1 MPLLLASVDPDF
13 LQIAVG
19 VFGGL
24 ALFLFGMGQM
34 TDTLKSVAGRGMR
47 TLLARL
53 TTNRFTGSFTGAFV
67 TAVVQSSS
75 VTTVLLVGFI
85 SAGLMS
91 LEQAIGVIMGA
102 NIGSTV
108 TAQLIAFNVTQFAL
122 PLVTVGF
129 ALSFLAKQDRL
140 RMIGSMVMGLGLIFY
155 GMGLMSQ
162 ATQPLRS
169 YEPFIQVMQSMD
181 NALLAISVAA
191 LFTAIIQSSAA
202 TTGIV
207 IVLASQGYITLEA
220 GIALALGAN
229 IGTCVT
235 ALLAAI
241 GRPAAAKQAALAHV
255 LFNVAG
261 VMIWAPFIGPFA
273 ELVRS
278 ISPTSPD
285 LDGVARLAAE
295 APRQIANA
303 HTAFNVFNT
312 LLFIWFTRPLAW
324 LVRRLVPERSGQG
337 RQTVEPKYLDPAY
350 LETPALAL
358 DRVRMEL
365 GHLGERVIR
374 MTEAAA
380 SAVVQGTRQDLRHVS
395 EMGGDVDTL
404 YTAVLEFI
412 RRLGTHRL
420 SDNESLQL
428 QNLVAV
434 TSYLDSAAE
443 LIATNLVPLGAT
455 RIEQQLTFS
464 SATLEILRPLTDGV
478 ARSLRDALRAVSEND
493 LPLANQV
500 IDSKIGIYRQA
511 DLATEHL
518 SKRLLAD
525 EPHRVVVFNAESDI
539 VEHMRRVYYYARRIA
554 KLVAGSEVAPE
565 LVALGTTDE

>member
-1 MPLLLASVDPDF
+1 VL
-13 LQIAVG
+13 
-19 VFGGL
+19 GGL

-34 TDTLKSVAGRGMR
+34 TETLKSVAGPGMR

-85 SAGLMS
+85 SADLMS

-108 TAQLIAFNVTQFAL
+108 TAQLIAFDVAQFAL

-129 ALSFLAKQDRL
+129 AVSFLAKNDRL
-140 RMIGSMVMGLGLIFY
+140 RMTGTMVMGLGLIFY
-155 GMGLMSQ
+155 GMSLMSQ
-162 ATQPLRS
+162 ATHPLRT
-169 YEPFIQVMQSMD
+169 YEPFIQVMRSMD
-181 NALLAISVAA
+181 NVVLAIAVAA

-207 IVLASQGYITLEA
+207 IVLASHGYITLEA

-229 IGTCVT
+229 IGTCIT
-235 ALLAAI
+235 ALLAAV
-241 GRPAAAKQAALAHV
+241 GRPAAAKQAAIAHV
-255 LFNVAG
+255 LFNIAG
-261 VMIWAPFIGPFA
+261 VVIWAPFIGPFA
-273 ELVRS
+273 ELVQS
-278 ISPTSPD
+278 ISPTAPH
-285 LDGVARLAAE
+285 LDGLARRAAE

-303 HTAFNVFNT
+303 HTAFNVLNT
-312 LLFIWFTRPLAW
+312 LLFIWFTVPLAG
-324 LVRRLVPERSGQG
+324 LVRWLVPERAG
-337 RQTVEPKYLDPAY
+337 RDREAVEPKYLEPAC

-365 GHLGERVIR
+365 GHLGERVIE

-380 SAVVQGTRQDLRHVS
+380 QAVVQGTRQDLQRVS
-395 EMGGDVDTL
+395 QMDHDVDVL
-404 YTAVLEFI
+404 YTAILEFI
-412 RRLGTHRL
+412 RRLGMQRL
-420 SDNESLQL
+420 TDSESLQM
-428 QNLVAV
+428 QDLVAV
-434 TSYLDSAAE
+434 TSYLDTAAE
-443 LIATNLVPLGAT
+443 LIVTNLVPLGAK
-455 RIEQQLTFS
+455 RIEQHLIFS
-464 SATLEILRPLTDGV
+464 PTTLEILRPLNDGV
-478 ARSLRDALRAVSEND
+478 ARSMRDALRAVAEND

-500 IDSKIGIYRQA
+500 IQSKFDVYRQA

-518 SKRLLAD
+518 SKRLLAN
-525 EPHRVVVFNAESDI
+525 EPHRVVVFSAESDI

-554 KLVAGSEVAPE
+554 KLVARSQGEPESVDVAKHAE
-565 LVALGTTDE
+565 

>member
-1 MPLLLASVDPDF
+1 MPLLFASADPDF
-13 LQIAVG
+13 LQILVG

-53 TTNRFTGSFTGAFV
+53 TTNRFTGAFTGAFV

-102 NIGSTV
+102 NIGSTI
-108 TAQLIAFNVTQFAL
+108 TAQLIAFNVSQFAL
-122 PLVTVGF
+122 PLITIGF
-129 ALSFLAKQDRL
+129 ALSFLAKKDQLRL
-140 RMIGSMVMGLGLIFY
+140 VGAMVMGLGLIFY
-155 GMGLMSQ
+155 GMSLMSQ
-162 ATQPLRS
+162 ATHPLRA
-169 YEPFIQVMQSMD
+169 YEPFIGIMRSMD
-181 NALLAISVAA
+181 NVLLAIAVAA
-191 LFTAIIQSSAA
+191 LFTAVIQSSAA

-229 IGTCVT
+229 IGTCIT

-255 LFNVAG
+255 LFNIAG
-261 VMIWAPFIGPFA
+261 VIIWAPFISPFA
-273 ELVRS
+273 DLVQS
-278 ISPTSPD
+278 ISPAAPH
-285 LDGVARLAAE
+285 LDGIARRAAE

-303 HTAFNVFNT
+303 HTAFNVLNT
-312 LLFIWFTRPLAW
+312 FLFIGFTVPLAR
-324 LVRRLVPERSGQG
+324 LVRWFVPERSDEE
-337 RQTVEPKYLDPAY
+337 RKAVKPKYLDAVC
-350 LETPALAL
+350 LATPALAL

-380 SAVVQGTRQDLRHVS
+380 EAVVQGTRQDLQHVT
-395 EMGGDVDTL
+395 EMDDDVDIL
-404 YTAVLEFI
+404 YTAILEYI
-412 RRLGTHRL
+412 RRLGTQRL
-420 SDNESLQL
+420 SNNESLQL

-434 TSYLDSAAE
+434 TGYLDSAAE
-443 LIATNLVPLGAT
+443 LIATNLVPLGAK
-455 RIEQQLTFS
+455 RIEQDLIFS
-464 SATLEILRPLTDGV
+464 SATLEILRPLNDGV
-478 ARSLRDALRAVSEND
+478 ARAMRDALRAVAEND
-493 LPLANQV
+493 RPLAEQV
-500 IDSKIGIYRQA
+500 IESKFGLYRQA

-525 EPHRVVVFNAESDI
+525 EPHRVVVFSAESDI

-554 KLVAGSEVAPE
+554 KLVAGSEAASEPTASLE
-565 LVALGTTDE
+565 EGK

>member
-1 MPLLLASVDPDF
+1 MPLLFASADPDF
-13 LQIAVG
+13 LQIVVG

-53 TTNRFTGSFTGAFV
+53 TTNRCTGAFTGAFV

-85 SAGLMS
+85 SADLMS

-108 TAQLIAFNVTQFAL
+108 TAQLIAFNVSQFAL
-122 PLVTVGF
+122 PLVTIGF
-129 ALSFLAKQDRL
+129 ALSVLAKSNRL

-155 GMGLMSQ
+155 GMSLMSQ
-162 ATQPLRS
+162 ATYPLRT
-169 YEPFIQVMQSMD
+169 YEPFIHVMRSMD
-181 NALLAISVAA
+181 NVLLAIVVAA

-207 IVLASQGYITLEA
+207 IVLAGHGYITLEA

-229 IGTCVT
+229 IGTCIT
-235 ALLAAI
+235 ALLASI
-241 GRPAAAKQAALAHV
+241 GRPTAAKQAAFAHV

-261 VMIWAPFIGPFA
+261 VIIWAPFIGPFA
-273 ELVRS
+273 EFVQS
-278 ISPTSPD
+278 ISPTAPH
-285 LDGVARLAAE
+285 LEGLARRAAE

-312 LLFIWFTRPLAW
+312 LLFIWFTVPLAK
-324 LVRRLVPERSGQG
+324 LVRWLVPERVGQG
-337 RQTVEPKYLDPAY
+337 REIVEPKYLDPAC

-365 GHLGERVIR
+365 GHLGECVIR

-380 SAVVQGTRQDLRHVS
+380 KAVVQGTRQDLQRVS
-395 EMGGDVDTL
+395 EMDDDVDVL
-404 YTAVLEFI
+404 YTAILEFI
-412 RRLGTHRL
+412 RRLGTQRL
-420 SDNESLQL
+420 ADSESLQM

-443 LIATNLVPLGAT
+443 LIATNLVPLGAK
-455 RIEQQLTFS
+455 RIEQRLTFS
-464 SATLEILRPLTDGV
+464 STTLEILQPLNDGV
-478 ARSLRDALRAVSEND
+478 ARSMRDALRAVAEND
-493 LPLANQV
+493 LPLAKQV
-500 IDSKIGIYRQA
+500 IQSKVGIYRQA

-525 EPHRVVVFNAESDI
+525 EPHRVVVFSAESEI

-554 KLVAGSEVAPE
+554 KLVAGSEAAPE
-565 LVALGTTDE
+565 PAASLEQRK

>member
-1 MPLLLASVDPDF
+1 MPLLFASADPNF
-13 LQIAVG
+13 LQIVVG
-19 VFGGL
+19 VLGGL

-102 NIGSTV
+102 NIGSTI
-108 TAQLIAFNVTQFAL
+108 TAQLIAFNVAQFAL
-122 PLVTVGF
+122 PLVTIGF
-129 ALSFLAKQDRL
+129 ALSFLAKQDRV

-155 GMGLMSQ
+155 GMSLMSD
-162 ATQPLRS
+162 ATDPLRS
-169 YEPFIQVMQSMD
+169 YEPFIQSMQSMD
-181 NALLAISVAA
+181 NVLVAIAVSALI
-191 LFTAIIQSSAA
+191 TAIIQSSAA

-229 IGTCVT
+229 IGTCIT
-235 ALLAAI
+235 AVLAAI
-241 GRPAAAKQAALAHV
+241 GRPAAARQAALAHV
-255 LFNVAG
+255 LFNIAG
-261 VMIWAPFIGPFA
+261 VMIWAPLIGPFA

-278 ISPTSPD
+278 ISPASPD

-312 LLFIWFTRPLAW
+312 LLFIWFTGPLAR
-324 LVRRLVPERSGQG
+324 LVRWLVPERSGQG
-337 RQTVEPKYLDPAY
+337 QQTIEPKYLDPAC

-374 MTEAAA
+374 MTEATAE
-380 SAVVQGTRQDLRHVS
+380 AVVQGTRQDLRHVP
-395 EMGGDVDTL
+395 
-404 YTAVLEFI
+404 
-412 RRLGTHRL
+412 
-420 SDNESLQL
+420 
-428 QNLVAV
+428 V
-434 TSYLDSAAE
+434 T
-443 LIATNLVPLGAT
+443 
-455 RIEQQLTFS
+455 
-464 SATLEILRPLTDGV
+464 
-478 ARSLRDALRAVSEND
+478 
-493 LPLANQV
+493 
-500 IDSKIGIYRQA
+500 
-511 DLATEHL
+511 
-518 SKRLLAD
+518 
-525 EPHRVVVFNAESDI
+525 
-539 VEHMRRVYYYARRIA
+539 
-554 KLVAGSEVAPE
+554 
-565 LVALGTTDE
+565 